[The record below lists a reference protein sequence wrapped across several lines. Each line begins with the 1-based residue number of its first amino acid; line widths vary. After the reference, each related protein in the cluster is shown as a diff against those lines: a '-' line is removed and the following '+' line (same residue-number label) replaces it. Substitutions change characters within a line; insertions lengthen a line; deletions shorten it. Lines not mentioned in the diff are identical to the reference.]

1 MNGEVWASRT
11 VRAFEPNVRLPAGV
25 FELEGDLLP
34 MPAAV
39 APRGGRIVDVRGPV
53 REIQGLGGGLYTI
66 PFVELSDGVVVFDAV
81 LADALTAPAIE
92 RIQSE
97 TGKRVRYVVLSHHHT
112 DHIRG
117 LRSFVANG
125 ATVVTT
131 RETWVMAERLLSM
144 KSGATESDETEVI
157 LVEAGA
163 PFVLAASE
171 PRVIVHNLGATPHVS
186 DLVALE
192 VATSDGPVVI
202 QADAY
207 FEFGTWG
214 ETFEFFYLWL
224 GGRGLRDEAV
234 ITGVHHGPL
243 RPGELA
249 RRRRERRVYTPHL
262 LRTTAE
268 H

>member
-1 MNGEVWASRT
+1 M
-11 VRAFEPNVRLPAGV
+11 
-25 FELEGDLLP
+25 
-34 MPAAV
+34 
-39 APRGGRIVDVRGPV
+39 